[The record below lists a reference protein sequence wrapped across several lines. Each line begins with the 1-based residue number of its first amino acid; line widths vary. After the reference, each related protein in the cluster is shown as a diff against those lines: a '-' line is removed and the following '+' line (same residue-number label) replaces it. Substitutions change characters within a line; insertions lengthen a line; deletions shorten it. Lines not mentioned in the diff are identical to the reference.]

1 MDFGDLYLYIENEYV
16 NSMQNGRQSANVVIE
31 KADYFSL
38 MEICNEMEIRYFPFF
53 LGFNSVTFDF
63 TEDEDDPEIEYC
75 WLSDFDVSTND
86 CIRVI
91 LEWDAEELETDV
103 IEITLEDPFDGDE
116 DDFYDEDDEPLD
128 QEDEERN

>member
-1 MDFGDLYLYIENEYV
+1 
-16 NSMQNGRQSANVVIE
+16 
-31 KADYFSL
+31 
-38 MEICNEMEIRYFPFF
+38 MEE
-53 LGFNSVTFDF
+53 
-63 TEDEDDPEIEYC
+63 DPEIEYC

-86 CIRVI
+86 CIRVV

-116 DDFYDEDDEPLD
+116 DAFYDEDDEPLD